1 MKTFFKTSLLI
12 LLTAVFFQSCTSN
25 ESDEELVSNEI
36 ETSTNLAEKI
46 IATATS
52 KNDLSIVNPECAPT
66 TLGLN
71 SSLLFCYFRNP
82 QGDYYSMDI
91 PMTSWEESYQ
101 EKKEL
106 AYEETGIRFTDDDF
120 FIQQV
125 LVGVTFIIKPENIVN
140 YFETCEYGSS
150 DHYNDDPNFK
160 VSLSEINFD
169 CDASVI
175 AYVDGN
181 PLFSREK
188 INLSDGISF
197 IENEL
202 ITYNT
207 SNSTSHTLDDV
218 YVSNLYYTSPSGT
231 EGYSIKREEILNYFD
246 GCSLDRDINDN
257 DCLNFVYPLQVNR
270 SSLSSGETT
279 STTIENDDDLAT
291 TFSTNT
297 DELTFIYPIN
307 LLGQDGTVLTI
318 ENDEALENALDSSA
332 NYCY

>member
-1 MKTFFKTSLLI
+1 MKTFFKSSFLI
-12 LLTAVFFQSCTSN
+12 LLTAVFFQSCTSS
-25 ESDEELVSNEI
+25 ESDEELVSSEI

-66 TLGLN
+66 TFGQ

-82 QGDYYSMDI
+82 KGDYYK
-91 PMTSWEESYQ
+91 TSISLSQWEERYQ

-120 FIQQV
+120 FIEFV
-125 LVGVTFIIKPENIVN
+125 LVQVTFIIKPEKIIN

-150 DHYNDDPNFK
+150 DKFSDDPNFK
-160 VSLSEINFD
+160 VSVSEINFD

-188 INLSDGISF
+188 INLSEGVSF

-202 ITYNT
+202 IIYNT
-207 SNSTSHTLDDV
+207 DNSTSYSLDDV
-218 YVSNLYYTSPSGT
+218 YISNLYYTSPSGT

-246 GCSLDRDINDN
+246 GCSLERDINDN

-270 SSLSSGETT
+270 SSLA
-279 STTIENDDDLAT
+279 TTIENDEDLAT
-291 TFSTNT
+291 TFGNNA
-297 DELTFIYPIN
+297 DELTFVFPIN

-318 ENDEALENALDSSA
+318 NTNEALETALDSSA
-332 NYCY
+332 TYCY